1 MLLPM
6 RFQYHKGL
14 HGMQQ
19 EDLALISFFSI
30 TMLDDD
36 ELEAMLRG

>member
-1 MLLPM
+1 MC
-6 RFQYHKGL
+6 FQYHKGL
-14 HGMQQ
+14 HGIQQ

-30 TMLDDD
+30 TMLDD